1 LEEILSYLI
10 KQIIENGKNNSII
23 IKKSI
28 VFAVPSCFGIQERI
42 LIKKAAMLANIIEN
56 KISFINETTA
66 AALAYELKKRDLKVE
81 RQIEVPILYD
91 GKRIDTDLR
100 LDILVEDLVIVELK
114 SVLEMK
120 DVFYLQ
126 IDTYLKLTGKHLGL
140 LVNFNTDDIV
150 HSIHRRVK

>member
-1 LEEILSYLI
+1 MGYSVDRLKYKEENDLSYT
-10 KQIIENGKNNSII
+10 IIGAIYDVYNRLGPGLLESVYE
-23 IKKSI
+23 S
-28 VFAVPSCFGIQERI
+28 
-42 LIKKAAMLANIIEN
+42 
-56 KISFINETTA
+56 
-66 AALAYELKKRDLKVE
+66 ALTYELTKKGVKVD
-81 RQIEVPILYD
+81 RQVEVPILYD
-91 GKRIDTDLR
+91 GIQIETNLR
-100 LDILVEDLVIVELK
+100 LDVLVEDLVIVELK

>member
-1 LEEILSYLI
+1 MLESVYE
-10 KQIIENGKNNSII
+10 
-23 IKKSI
+23 
-28 VFAVPSCFGIQERI
+28 V
-42 LIKKAAMLANIIEN
+42 
-56 KISFINETTA
+56 
-66 AALAYELKKRDLKVE
+66 ALAYELKKRDLKVE

-140 LVNFNTDDIV
+140 LVNFNTVDIV

>member
-1 LEEILSYLI
+1 MGFTVDRFKYEEENDLSYT
-10 KQIIENGKNNSII
+10 IIGAIYNVYNNLGPGLLESVYE
-23 IKKSI
+23 S
-28 VFAVPSCFGIQERI
+28 
-42 LIKKAAMLANIIEN
+42 
-56 KISFINETTA
+56 
-66 AALAYELKKRDLKVE
+66 ALTYELTKKGLRVD
-81 RQIEVPILYD
+81 RQVEVPILYENI
-91 GKRIDTDLR
+91 KIESNLR
-100 LDILVEDLVIVELK
+100 LDMLVEDLVIVELK

>member
-1 LEEILSYLI
+1 MGYSVDRLKYKDKEENDLSYT
-10 KQIIENGKNNSII
+10 IIGAIYD
-23 IKKSI
+23 
-28 VFAVPSCFGIQERI
+28 VY
-42 LIKKAAMLANIIEN
+42 N
-56 KISFINETTA
+56 KLGPGLLESVYE

>member
-1 LEEILSYLI
+1 MGYSVDRLKYKEENDLSYT
-10 KQIIENGKNNSII
+10 IIGAIYD
-23 IKKSI
+23 
-28 VFAVPSCFGIQERI
+28 VY
-42 LIKKAAMLANIIEN
+42 N
-56 KISFINETTA
+56 KLGPGLLESVYE

-120 DVFYLQ
+120 DVSYLQ
-126 IDTYLKLTGKHLGL
+126 INTYLKLTGKHLGL

>member
-1 LEEILSYLI
+1 MGYSVDRLKYKEENDLSYT
-10 KQIIENGKNNSII
+10 IIGAIYD
-23 IKKSI
+23 
-28 VFAVPSCFGIQERI
+28 VY
-42 LIKKAAMLANIIEN
+42 N
-56 KISFINETTA
+56 KLGPGLLESVYE

-81 RQIEVPILYD
+81 RQIEAPILYD

>member
-1 LEEILSYLI
+1 MGFTVDRFKYEEENDLSYT
-10 KQIIENGKNNSII
+10 IIGAIYNVYNNLGSGLLE
-23 IKKSI
+23 S
-28 VFAVPSCFGIQERI
+28 VYES
-42 LIKKAAMLANIIEN
+42 
-56 KISFINETTA
+56 
-66 AALAYELKKRDLKVE
+66 ALTYELTKKGLRVD
-81 RQIEVPILYD
+81 RQVEVPILYENI
-91 GKRIDTDLR
+91 KIESNLR
-100 LDILVEDLVIVELK
+100 LDMLVEDLVIVELK

>member
-1 LEEILSYLI
+1 MGYSVDRLKYKEENDLSYT
-10 KQIIENGKNNSII
+10 IIGAIYD
-23 IKKSI
+23 
-28 VFAVPSCFGIQERI
+28 VY
-42 LIKKAAMLANIIEN
+42 N
-56 KISFINETTA
+56 KLGPGLLESVYE

>member
-1 LEEILSYLI
+1 MGYSVDRLRYKEENDLSYT
-10 KQIIENGKNNSII
+10 IIGAIYD
-23 IKKSI
+23 
-28 VFAVPSCFGIQERI
+28 VY
-42 LIKKAAMLANIIEN
+42 N
-56 KISFINETTA
+56 KLGPGLLESVYE

-150 HSIHRRVK
+150 HSIHRHVK

>member
-1 LEEILSYLI
+1 MGFTVDRFKYKEENDLSYT
-10 KQIIENGKNNSII
+10 IIGAIYNVYNNLGPGLLESVYE
-23 IKKSI
+23 S
-28 VFAVPSCFGIQERI
+28 
-42 LIKKAAMLANIIEN
+42 
-56 KISFINETTA
+56 
-66 AALAYELKKRDLKVE
+66 ALAYELTKKGLRVD
-81 RQIEVPILYD
+81 RQVEVPILYENI
-91 GKRIDTDLR
+91 KIESNLR
-100 LDILVEDLVIVELK
+100 LDMLVEDLVIVELK

>member
-1 LEEILSYLI
+1 MGYSVDRLKYKEENDLSYT
-10 KQIIENGKNNSII
+10 IIGAIYD
-23 IKKSI
+23 
-28 VFAVPSCFGIQERI
+28 VY
-42 LIKKAAMLANIIEN
+42 N
-56 KISFINETTA
+56 KLGPGLLESVYE
-66 AALAYELKKRDLKVE
+66 AALTYELKKRDLKVE